1 MGIGDKLK
9 KAQSLGIAGT
19 VKMAAVK
26 WKKAECS
33 DGSPTAPGRRV
44 ILDRILSR
52 GYKRIIIFENH
63 FGYKNIMMQRPQHL
77 LTNMGD
83 SDTLVLYNSYYDI
96 DFEERGRITRIG
108 RSVYVLD
115 LYYFRKYLLEAVGKI
130 EHRYLMVYSTDT
142 VPMARITRYLKLGFR
157 VIYEYVDDINPDLI
171 APRKIR
177 MVMGRHRFLIG
188 KRDALVVTTADKL
201 YENARKM
208 AGAAD
213 IALIPNGAECGRF
226 LPESITEDREYLSWL
241 RADRIHVGYYGALA
255 SWVDYELL
263 GRLADDER
271 IQIILI
277 GIEHDG
283 SLTKSGLALR
293 DNVRYFGRK
302 DYTELAGYVHYF
314 DVCVI
319 PFAVN
324 EITMATSPVKL
335 FEYMAMGKPIVTTDL
350 PECRK
355 YDVVRTAGSA
365 EEFVRAV
372 IECYEQRE
380 DNEMKERLRECA
392 WQNDWSAR
400 AEELK
405 RRLSQWEK
413 DERQN

>member
-9 KAQSLGIAGT
+9 KARSLGIAGT

-26 WKKAECS
+26 WKKAERS
-33 DGSPTAPGRRV
+33 DGSPAAPGRRV

-63 FGYKNIMMQRPQHL
+63 FGYRNIMMQRPQHL
-77 LTNMGD
+77 LRNMGD

-96 DFEERGRITRIG
+96 DFEDRGRITRID

-115 LYYFRKYLLEAVGKI
+115 LYYFRKYLLEAVRKI

-142 VPMARITRYLKLGFR
+142 VPMSRITQYLNLGFR

-171 APRKIR
+171 SPRKIG
-177 MVMGRHRFLIG
+177 MIMERHRFLIE
-188 KRDALVVTTADKL
+188 KKDALVVTTAD
-201 YENARKM
+201 NAKKM

-226 LPESITEDREYLSWL
+226 LPESKTDDREYLSWL
-241 RADRIHVGYYGALA
+241 RPGRIHVGYYGALA

-283 SLTKSGLALR
+283 SLAQSGLKER
-293 DNVRYFGRK
+293 KNVRYFGKK
-302 DYTELAGYVHYF
+302 DYTELAGYVHYL
-314 DVCVI
+314 DVCII

-355 YDVVRTAGSA
+355 YEVVRTAGSA
-365 EEFVRAV
+365 EEFAEAV
-372 IECYEQRE
+372 VECYGQRE

-400 AEELK
+400 AKELK
-405 RRLSQWEK
+405 RRLSQWES
-413 DERQN
+413 DER